1 MTRIAISIILNGLH
15 HLKNQL
21 YYCPFKQEFQ
31 GISNF
36 DQWIFVEGASKNTH
50 CTSWCNQINDTY
62 HKDGHSVDGT
72 LEYLRDLEANPLLK
86 DKIKVVTTDGLWDG
100 KVSMFNA
107 GIAHLNQP
115 CWLWQI
121 DIDEYWRPEQ
131 LAHAESIVDRLE
143 CDGAAFAC
151 DYLLTD
157 DIIVRGEWGEST
169 QHGYRRLFKY
179 TPGSQFIAH
188 EPPVLQGVKKIVPPY
203 LLPRFKHLSYYYEQ
217 DVVFKSKWYGDHEN
231 IHKGW
236 QAIVSG
242 AQPLPCYVENLF
254 MKKVSDAWK
263 NTIITY
269 R

>member
-1 MTRIAISIILNGLH
+1 MTRIAISIVLNGLH
-15 HLKNQL
+15 HLKEQL
-21 YYCPFKQEFQ
+21 RFNPFKKNFD

-50 CTSWCNQINDTY
+50 CTSWCNQITDTY

-72 LEYLRDLEANPLLK
+72 LEYLKELEAEPSLK
-86 DKIKVVTTDGLWDG
+86 GKIKVVTTDGLWDG

-107 GIAHLNQP
+107 GIAHLTQP

-121 DIDEYWRPEQ
+121 DIDEYWTPTQ
-131 LAHAESIVDRLE
+131 LTNSETILLNTD

-157 DIIVRGEWGEST
+157 DIIVRGDWGESI

-179 TPGSQFIAH
+179 TPGSKFIAH
-188 EPPVLQGVKKIVPPY
+188 EPPILQNVNKIAPPY
-203 LLPRFKHLSYYYEQ
+203 IMPRFKHLSYYYEQ
-217 DVVFKSKWYGDHEN
+217 DVLFKSKWYGDHEN
-231 IHKGW
+231 IYKGW
-236 QAIVSG
+236 KAITEGS
-242 AQPLPCYVENLF
+242 QKLPCSVEKLF
-254 MKKVSDAWK
+254 MKKVADAWK
-263 NTIITY
+263 NTVITY